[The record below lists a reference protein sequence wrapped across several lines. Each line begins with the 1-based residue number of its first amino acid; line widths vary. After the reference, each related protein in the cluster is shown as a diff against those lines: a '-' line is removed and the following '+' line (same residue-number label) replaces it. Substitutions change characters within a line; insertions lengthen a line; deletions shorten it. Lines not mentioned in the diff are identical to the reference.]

1 MSFIEGNPA
10 LCQHSLLRYWSMPE
24 VVFSV
29 WRHKVIAVIKW
40 DVIQWHM
47 PAIPALEKWRQE
59 EQDFK
64 TSFEASLGYVSY
76 CLGEQRNKQRPRR
89 FQQWDHVAS
98 VPPSYRSKGQS
109 RERGSQCLQKP
120 LNLAFRLAA
129 FGRENGR
136 WQPNTEIVHAMLIK
150 TGAALTSS
158 GSPEPAKLK

>member
-29 WRHKVIAVIKW
+29 WCHKVIAVIKW
-40 DVIQWHM
+40 EVVRRHT
-47 PAIPALEKWRQE
+47 PVIPALEKWRQE
-59 EQDFK
+59 EQDFLWGQFRICELLSQRTK
-64 TSFEASLGYVSY
+64 KQAKKVS
-76 CLGEQRNKQRPRR
+76 
-89 FQQWDHVAS
+89 QWDHVAS

-109 RERGSQCLQKP
+109 RGRGGQCLQKP
-120 LNLAFRLAA
+120 LNLAPRLAA
-129 FGRENGR
+129 FGRENER